1 MRMKSGSGL
10 VLSVGLAISG
20 LSAAP
25 ASATFH
31 FWDIEEVF
39 SNADGTIQFIELFT
53 NVNGQEVL
61 FNHSITVSD
70 DMGVIAAFPFLVNS
84 PAPTGGHHLLIGTQA
99 LSDLPGGVTPDYII
113 DANFIDVINA
123 LTINFAGVDTISL
136 DGLPLDGVN
145 SLDDMGGIGEATPTN
160 YAGEMGTV
168 PEPSAAL
175 GQAAALLT
183 VLLYGRAR
191 KSSPRTTSRGAR
203 SKIPTPG

>member
-1 MRMKSGSGL
+1 MSMKSGSR
-10 VLSVGLAISG
+10 VLLAIGLAISG

-25 ASATFH
+25 ASAIFH

-84 PAPTGGHHLLIGTQA
+84 PAPTGGHHLLIATQA
-99 LSDLPGGVTPDYII
+99 LADLPGGVTPDYII

-123 LTINFAGVDTISL
+123 LTINFAGVDAIFL

-160 YAGEMGTV
+160 YAGEVGKV
-168 PEPSAAL
+168 PEPSATL

-183 VLLYGRAR
+183 VLLCARA
-191 KSSPRTTSRGAR
+191 AR
-203 SKIPTPG
+203 RRR

>member
-1 MRMKSGSGL
+1 MRMKSGSR
-10 VLSVGLAISG
+10 VLLAIGLAISG

-25 ASATFH
+25 ASAIFH

-70 DMGVIAAFPFLVNS
+70 DMGVIAEFPFLVNS
-84 PAPTGGHHLLIGTQA
+84 PAPTGGHHLLIATQA
-99 LSDLPGGVTPDYII
+99 LADLPGGVTPDYII
-113 DANFIDVINA
+113 EANFIDVINA
-123 LTINFAGVDTISL
+123 LTINFAGVDIIFL

-160 YAGEMGTV
+160 YAGEVGKV
-168 PEPSAAL
+168 PEPSATL
-175 GQAAALLT
+175 GQAAALLA
-183 VLLYGRAR
+183 VLLCARA
-191 KSSPRTTSRGAR
+191 AR
-203 SKIPTPG
+203 RRR